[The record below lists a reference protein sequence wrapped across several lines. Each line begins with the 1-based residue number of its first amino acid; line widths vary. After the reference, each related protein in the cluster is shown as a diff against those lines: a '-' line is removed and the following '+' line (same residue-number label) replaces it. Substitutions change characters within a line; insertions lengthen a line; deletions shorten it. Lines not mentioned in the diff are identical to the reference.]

1 LRACNVTRAGA
12 RSYGLTEWHSG
23 HKPFF
28 SDPTGRS
35 TSAGIRP
42 IDIHMAATSYNQKL
56 WTAPTTQAAFLIPST
71 NTMPSTNSCSF
82 ALPFS
87 FRQLF
92 WAF

>member
-1 LRACNVTRAGA
+1 MPIWDLAHTGTAGN
-12 RSYGLTEWHSG
+12 R
-23 HKPFF
+23 
-28 SDPTGRS
+28 
-35 TSAGIRP
+35 GIGENLGESSQKEKQ
-42 IDIHMAATSYNQKL
+42 SYNQKL